1 MLSEISQSH
10 MTIYCMLA
18 YNSGEYV
25 YIFVSFNYILYVVP
39 YIVCFCLCEMS
50 KMSKSLE
57 TEQRQ
62 WLPGSAV
69 GGEQEWEVTGYEI
82 FEDGVIKFFQNQIV
96 LMVAQHREYTKTTGL
111 HSSNK

>member
-1 MLSEISQSH
+1 

-57 TEQRQ
+57 TE
-62 WLPGSAV
+62 
-69 GGEQEWEVTGYEI
+69 
-82 FEDGVIKFFQNQIV
+82 
-96 LMVAQHREYTKTTGL
+96 
-111 HSSNK
+111 

>member
-1 MLSEISQSH
+1 MWYSHPVEYNLTIRKNEVLVHATTWTNLENMLSEISPSH

-18 YNSGEYV
+18 YNSGECV

-57 TEQRQ
+57 TE
-62 WLPGSAV
+62 
-69 GGEQEWEVTGYEI
+69 
-82 FEDGVIKFFQNQIV
+82 
-96 LMVAQHREYTKTTGL
+96 
-111 HSSNK
+111 